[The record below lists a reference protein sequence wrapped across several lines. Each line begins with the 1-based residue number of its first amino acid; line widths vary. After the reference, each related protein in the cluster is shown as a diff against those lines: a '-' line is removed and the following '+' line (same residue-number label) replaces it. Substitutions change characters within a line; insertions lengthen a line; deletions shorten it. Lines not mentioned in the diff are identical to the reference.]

1 MIYVDTSAFF
11 ALVNS
16 DDQNHSVA
24 EKTWTELLQNR
35 ETLICNNYILVESTA
50 LIQNRLGLEAL
61 KIWHEDIVPVLQ
73 VEWLDE
79 SLHNSIMQMVLSSD
93 KRTISFIDR
102 SSFDSM
108 RRNNTSTAFT
118 FDKHFRDQGFE
129 IIP

>member
-16 DDQNHSVA
+16 DDQNHPAA
-24 EKTWTELLQNR
+24 EKTWTELLQSG
-35 ETLICNNYILVESTA
+35 ETLLCNNYILVESTA

-79 SLHNSIMQMVLSSD
+79 SLHNSIMQMVINLD
-93 KRTISFIDR
+93 KRTLSFIDH
-102 SSFDSM
+102 SSFDTM
-108 RRNNTSTAFT
+108 RRHKVSTVFT
-118 FDKHFRDQGFE
+118 FDKHFRDQGFAV
-129 IIP
+129 IP